1 MPRITLSLAGLL
13 FAVAVSTP
21 LAFGQSVELANDY
34 YQHGLNDKA
43 KDILITTL
51 HSPSSLPANK
61 AKSLYLL
68 GQISFDE
75 GRITVA
81 ITDWQ
86 TLAKAYP
93 QTPEGKEIS
102 ARLAQLNEI
111 VTKISDT
118 KVTSIIAGAY
128 LSNGD
133 FWSKGET
140 TFTID
145 SSYLPDVELA
155 TAWYDRVIEEFPGSD
170 AAERAYEKKMFALL
184 GWVDPDGVQH
194 GLRIQGEN
202 QKYFP
207 PVLDTFASFESAFP
221 EDSLLQAFRY
231 QIAQAYWR
239 NKDWANT
246 RLWLQKII
254 DKGNGQRTFYTEA
267 AKARLQKVE
276 H

>member
-1 MPRITLSLAGLL
+1 MPRISWSLAAL
-13 FAVAVSTP
+13 AVALFTP
-21 LAFGQSVELANDY
+21 IAFGQSVELANDY

-86 TLAKAYP
+86 TLAKTYP

-133 FWSKGET
+133 FWSKGDKT
-140 TFTID
+140 LIID
-145 SSYLPDVELA
+145 SSYLSEVELA

-170 AAERAYEKKMFALL
+170 AAERAYEKKIFALL

-194 GLRIQGEN
+194 GLRIYGGGE

-207 PVLDTFASFESAFP
+207 IVLDTFASFESAFP

-239 NKDWANT
+239 NKDWTNT

-276 H
+276 N